1 VQNINTTQKIFLI
14 TTVIFFVAQLFVNSN
29 LSPLGTQL
37 QSLNSEKEY
46 LVEVN
51 NNINEQLAKL
61 NSIVVVKELAQKQL
75 NFDKGSAQSTL
86 YIQTDNVLAER

>member
-1 VQNINTTQKIFLI
+1 MKNINITQKISLVTIFL
-14 TTVIFFVAQLFVNSN
+14 FFVAQLIVNSN

-37 QSLNSEKEY
+37 QTLNSEKEY

-61 NSIVVVKELAQKQL
+61 NSIVVIKELAQKQL
-75 NFDKGSAQSTL
+75 NLDKASAQSTL
-86 YIQTDNVLAER
+86 YIQVENVLAER

>member
-1 VQNINTTQKIFLI
+1 MKKLNTTLKIFILSA
-14 TTVIFFVAQLFVNSN
+14 TIFFVAQLIVNSN

-37 QSLNSEKEY
+37 QQLNQEKEY

-61 NSIVVVKELAQKQL
+61 NSIVVVRELAQKKL
-75 NFDKGSAQSTL
+75 NFDKASAQSTI
-86 YIQTDNVLAER
+86 YIQTENVLAER

>member
-1 VQNINTTQKIFLI
+1 VRKIKTTTKIFAISTL
-14 TTVIFFVAQLFVNSN
+14 IFFVAQLIVNSN

-37 QSLNSEKEY
+37 QQLNSEKDY

-61 NSIVVVKELAQKQL
+61 NSIVVVKELAQKKL
-75 NFDKGSAQSTL
+75 KFDKASAQSTI
-86 YIQTDNVLAER
+86 YIQQENVLAER

>member
-1 VQNINTTQKIFLI
+1 MHNINTTQKIFLI
-14 TTVIFFVAQLFVNSN
+14 TTIVFFVAQLFVNSN

-37 QSLNSEKEY
+37 QNLNSEKEY

-86 YIQTDNVLAER
+86 YIQADNVLAER